1 MHLETKMK
9 PFREHS
15 VVSRTWKHNVLST
28 KKYTELVVFETKT
41 IGQLKIHEAN
51 KVFLLKGL
59 NTIAYMDNF
68 TLLNLLER
76 PRVVSSHKPVA
87 VLFKKVFV

>member
-1 MHLETKMK
+1 MFHPNFKWLFSELHFFPPEKPKAAWVHLETKLK

-41 IGQLKIHEAN
+41 IGQLKNPCDEQ
-51 KVFLLKGL
+51 FSW
-59 NTIAYMDNF
+59 
-68 TLLNLLER
+68 R
-76 PRVVSSHKPVA
+76 RV
-87 VLFKKVFV
+87 